1 VGGGRQIKEKQK
13 KKKENKGKGQKKK
26 EAKKKQRLKLRR
38 YREMMIV
45 VLKKAN
51 DEEGESIEKE
61 RKHEKLEL
69 HGGEGSH
76 CTLKI
81 FKRFI
86 NSFFALNHRD

>member
-1 VGGGRQIKEKQK
+1 
-13 KKKENKGKGQKKK
+13 
-26 EAKKKQRLKLRR
+26 
-38 YREMMIV
+38 MMIV

>member
-1 VGGGRQIKEKQK
+1 
-13 KKKENKGKGQKKK
+13 
-26 EAKKKQRLKLRR
+26 
-38 YREMMIV
+38 MMIV

-76 CTLKI
+76 CTLNWRTNYI
-81 FKRFI
+81 VSQTRRT
-86 NSFFALNHRD
+86 N